1 MTNGET
7 RANEKALRLRE
18 IQLHADAVG
27 IVEEE
32 LRIAGARYDALAEF
46 HVAGLQALAHAV
58 DVGRGKGDMVEA
70 AGVLVFLLG
79 TADHDAFTRL
89 ARAHQVHR
97 CDTPGIEPVAG

>member
-46 HVAGLQALAHAV
+46 HIAGLQALAHAV
-58 DVGRGKGDMVEA
+58 DVGRGKAIWSRRPVSSYFFSVPRTTMPSHALRVPI
-70 AGVLVFLLG
+70 
-79 TADHDAFTRL
+79 
-89 ARAHQVHR
+89 R
-97 CDTPGIEPVAG
+97 CTVATPPE